1 MYQLL
6 VSFGHWYSSVSKQK
20 TIRTNA
26 TLDCQHC
33 GASDGTVCACH
44 SNQSRHGKG
53 MGLKA
58 PDSLVVALC
67 HRCHYQM
74 DNGKNLSKQER
85 RDMWTEAYVK
95 TMRTLIESERLIIND
110 KN

>member
-1 MYQLL
+1 VYRNKKLL
-6 VSFGHWYSSVSKQK
+6 ELM
-20 TIRTNA
+20 RE
-26 TLDCQHC
+26 LDCQHC

-44 SNQSRHGKG
+44 SNQSKHGKG

-67 HRCHYQM
+67 HRCHYEM

-85 RDMWTEAYVK
+85 IDMWTEAYVK